1 MAVVSGYQSWGA
13 CHIAF
18 LDWTATRSGAIG
30 LTRARHGVA
39 GPAALVELTAGLMDE
54 EGPVTFGASARR

>member
-54 EGPVTFGASARR
+54 EGP